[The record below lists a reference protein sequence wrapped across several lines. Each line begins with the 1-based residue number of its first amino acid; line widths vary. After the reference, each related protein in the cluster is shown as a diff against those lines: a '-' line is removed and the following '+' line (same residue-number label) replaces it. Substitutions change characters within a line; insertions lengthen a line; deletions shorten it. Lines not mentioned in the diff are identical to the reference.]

1 MAKLFR
7 DGKTVESEDLD
18 EDKIKA
24 LSDETRR
31 KILELL
37 AGDEKYPR
45 EVARELDLE
54 KQKTYYHFQKLKDA
68 GLIEKTGEKNVS
80 GGSANFYTASSPA
93 YSFDT
98 GLEGEK
104 IFRPGI
110 DSNAK
115 NFLRPF
121 VKNGEVRGRIVVGSP
136 EQHGPD
142 RVQARDGHLAG
153 EIGLEVGKY
162 GDSEGRRVYLDTE
175 IVRDSLFED
184 SMILIGGV
192 LTNTITR
199 RFNEDFP
206 VSFEGDDFPYR
217 EIKTPDSSY
226 SEDSI
231 GVIAKTENPEN
242 EDESVF
248 LVAGVRGSGTEAAV
262 LAFKN
267 LESLVD
273 NYGEGE
279 FYAVVQGLDLDGD
292 GEIDD
297 YEVIE

>member
-7 DGKTVESEDLD
+7 GGETVESENLD

-24 LSDETRR
+24 LSDVTRR
-31 KILELL
+31 EIIRLL
-37 AGDEKYPR
+37 SGEEKYPR

-68 GLIEKTGEKNVS
+68 GLIEKTREKNVS
-80 GGSANFYTASSPA
+80 GGSATFYTTSAPA

-115 NFLRPF
+115 NLLRPF
-121 VKNGEVRGRIVVGSP
+121 VKNGKVRGRIVVGSP

-142 RVQARDGHLAG
+142 RVQARDGHLSG
-153 EIGLEVGKY
+153 EIGLEVGKF
-162 GDSEGRRVYLDTE
+162 GESNGRNVFLDTE

-192 LTNTITR
+192 LTNTLTR
-199 RFNEDFP
+199 RYNEAFP
-206 VSFEGDDFPYR
+206 VSFEGEDFPYR

-248 LVAGVRGSGTEAAV
+248 LVAGVRSSGTEAAV

-273 NYGEGE
+273 NYRRGD